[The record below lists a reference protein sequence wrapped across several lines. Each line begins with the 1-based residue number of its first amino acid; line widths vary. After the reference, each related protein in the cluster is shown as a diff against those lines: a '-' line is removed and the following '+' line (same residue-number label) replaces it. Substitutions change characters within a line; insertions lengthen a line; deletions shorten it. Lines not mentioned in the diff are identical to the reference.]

1 MIPDTVPVS
10 GVWLRKIGNEVQVL
24 FEVDEKWRLVVVEP
38 EDGNYSHI
46 VETEGILSSHA
57 DPVVAR

>member
-24 FEVDEKWRLVVVEP
+24 LEVDEEWRLVAVEHQ
-38 EDGNYSHI
+38 EGNYSHI
-46 VETEGILSSHA
+46 VETSGILSSSA
-57 DPVVAR
+57 ESVSVQ